1 MLNVVV
7 SFSPGLNLYF
17 APFDNAFQVFVN
29 PQDGIH
35 RVVVDPAYKLYDPKA
50 GVTINNAREGEE
62 YDDHYVTD
70 HVDRDNDA
78 DDNNNDDD
86 DDDDENSDDN
96 EDEQR
101 DNEKP
106 NSHHKKSTG
115 ARLKRGFTSV
125 SSRNKKFGTSQTKER
140 SYPSTSTAPPQKSQ
154 MSFQNDKQPGSD
166 KFFHLEKVRAKGLTT
181 FITVDKPETFLF
193 VENIVN
199 RLVVILPNNV
209 HPLKVARFYLVLLGV
224 HYESY
229 GSVYMRQDQPHI
241 DLFVFFSVFFSCFF
255 LFLAVC
261 VLLWKAKQ
269 MNDARRSRHRSLLE
283 MEHMASRPSAHVIV
297 VVDGHSGIGDF
308 YGKEMRTSISH
319 QQGSFKAHVGPN
331 NADGD
336 KLTASTTS
344 TTRAT
349 SVGRTQNKKVKNFV
363 VHPIAVEYAHDNAVA
378 VATFLF
384 ELPGANTARIR
395 SCFGSCMILPG
406 SNLQSST
413 KV

>member
-1 MLNVVV
+1 MT
-7 SFSPGLNLYF
+7 FCPGLNLYF

-35 RVVVDPAYKLYDPKA
+35 RVVVDPAYKLYDPKT
-50 GVTINNAREGEE
+50 GVTINNDQESEE

-70 HVDRDNDA
+70 NIDGDNDV
-78 DDNNNDDD
+78 DDD
-86 DDDDENSDDN
+86 DDDDEDDENSRSDDE
-96 EDEQR
+96 EDLQR
-101 DNEKP
+101 EKEMP
-106 NSHHKKSTG
+106 DVSPKKSTG

-125 SSRNKKFGTSQTKER
+125 SGRNKKLGTSQTRER
-140 SYPSTSTAPPQKSQ
+140 SYPTSSTAAPQKSQ
-154 MSFQNDKQPGSD
+154 MSFRNDKQPGAD
-166 KFFHLEKVRAKGLTT
+166 KFFHLEKVVAKGLTT

-224 HYESY
+224 DSESY

-308 YGKEMRTSISH
+308 YGKEMRTSVSH
-319 QQGSFKAHVGPN
+319 QQGSFRTLVGLN
-331 NADGD
+331 NAEGD
-336 KLTASTTS
+336 KLTASMTS
-344 TTRAT
+344 TRTT
-349 SVGRTQNKKVKNFV
+349 GVGRTQNKKVKNFV
-363 VHPIAVEYAHDNAVA
+363 VHPIAVEYTHDNAVA

-395 SCFGSCMILPG
+395 SCFGSCMVLPG
-406 SNLQSST
+406 SNLQAST